1 MSRREGNDWTEN
13 PINKYSMSKTPVLT
27 KIGVIDNKMEESL
40 SNDPGHTVEP
50 TMIERSTIL
59 QDKNGQG
66 DMCMESEE
74 TDNKWYYFEHWL
86 YGNKREEAVKEVIEN
101 VVLAV
106 RETAR

>member
-1 MSRREGNDWTEN
+1 
-13 PINKYSMSKTPVLT
+13 MSKTPVLT

-74 TDNKWYYFEHWL
+74 TDNK
-86 YGNKREEAVKEVIEN
+86 
-101 VVLAV
+101 
-106 RETAR
+106 